1 MALKN
6 DSFFSLSKSERRA
19 TLLLIIILLILTGA
33 RIAQYYYHSREKV
46 EVTMEYES
54 FQSELEEF
62 NRSLNHQNEKAKNA
76 TPQEKAKLKEQYM
89 QMKKAK
95 NKVPDFVNLKNTK
108 NQ

>member
-54 FQSELEEF
+54 ELEEF

-76 TPQEKAKLKEQYM
+76 ERQSSKSSRPPKSLKP
-89 QMKKAK
+89 
-95 NKVPDFVNLKNTK
+95 VPREE
-108 NQ
+108 

>member
-62 NRSLNHQNEKAKNA
+62 NRSLNHQNAKNA
-76 TPQEKAKLKEQYM
+76 ERQSSKSSRPPKSLKP
-89 QMKKAK
+89 
-95 NKVPDFVNLKNTK
+95 VPREE
-108 NQ
+108 

>member
-62 NRSLNHQNEKAKNA
+62 NRSLTHQNEKAKNA
-76 TPQEKAKLKEQYM
+76 ERQTSKSPRPPKSLKP
-89 QMKKAK
+89 
-95 NKVPDFVNLKNTK
+95 VPREE
-108 NQ
+108 

>member
-46 EVTMEYES
+46 EVTTEYES
-54 FQSELEEF
+54 FQSELEAV
-62 NRSLNHQNEKAKNA
+62 SYTHLQA
-76 TPQEKAKLKEQYM
+76 PVLLK
-89 QMKKAK
+89 
-95 NKVPDFVNLKNTK
+95 V
-108 NQ
+108 

>member
-46 EVTMEYES
+46 EVTTEY
-54 FQSELEEF
+54 F

-76 TPQEKAKLKEQYM
+76 ERQTSKSPRPPKSLKP
-89 QMKKAK
+89 
-95 NKVPDFVNLKNTK
+95 VPREE
-108 NQ
+108 

>member
-46 EVTMEYES
+46 EVTTEYES

-62 NRSLNHQNEKAKNA
+62 NRSLNHQNRFPGKNS
-76 TPQEKAKLKEQYM
+76 TKEVFFKSIPYYS
-89 QMKKAK
+89 
-95 NKVPDFVNLKNTK
+95 TK
-108 NQ
+108 RIIFA

>member
-46 EVTMEYES
+46 EVTTEYES

-62 NRSLNHQNEKAKNA
+62 NRSLNHQNEKAKMPNGNH
-76 TPQEKAKLKEQYM
+76 L
-89 QMKKAK
+89 
-95 NKVPDFVNLKNTK
+95 KVPVLLKV
-108 NQ
+108 

>member
-62 NRSLNHQNEKAKNA
+62 NRSLTHQNEKAKNA
-76 TPQEKAKLKEQYM
+76 ELQSSKSSRPAKSLKP
-89 QMKKAK
+89 
-95 NKVPDFVNLKNTK
+95 VPREE
-108 NQ
+108 

>member
-46 EVTMEYES
+46 EVTMEYE
-54 FQSELEEF
+54 F
-62 NRSLNHQNEKAKNA
+62 NRSLTHQNEKAKNA
-76 TPQEKAKLKEQYM
+76 ERQSSKSSRPPKSLKP
-89 QMKKAK
+89 
-95 NKVPDFVNLKNTK
+95 VPREE
-108 NQ
+108 

>member
-33 RIAQYYYHSREKV
+33 RIAQYCYHSREKV

-76 TPQEKAKLKEQYM
+76 ERQSSKSSRPPK
-89 QMKKAK
+89 
-95 NKVPDFVNLKNTK
+95 NLKPVPREE
-108 NQ
+108 

>member
-33 RIAQYYYHSREKV
+33 RIAQYYYHSRETV
-46 EVTMEYES
+46 EVTTEYES

-76 TPQEKAKLKEQYM
+76 ERQSSKRSRPPKSLKP
-89 QMKKAK
+89 
-95 NKVPDFVNLKNTK
+95 VPREE
-108 NQ
+108 